1 MFKKDCI
8 KMRNIFLSRTLLVFM
23 ASLLCG
29 GHYALSQNSGMELHA
44 NNNVTAADIGL
55 PAYPGSTLYKDKDND
70 AVDMGFTFGDSH
82 FRLLAA
88 NYLSS
93 DSPEQVLAFYRK
105 PLSHYGEVLEC
116 NNGKPV
122 GSLTGTRSGLTC
134 SDEKGGNVQVNGHD
148 SKDHELR
155 AGTPQKFRIVG
166 IDKSQPKATHFGLVY
181 VELPKDNDSDKKSK

>member
-1 MFKKDCI
+1 
-8 KMRNIFLSRTLLVFM
+8 V
-23 ASLLCG
+23 SLLRQRLNHICTILLPIVL
-29 GHYALSQNSGMELHA
+29 LSFTGSLLAQNSGMELHA
-44 NNNVTAADIGL
+44 NSGATASDIGL
-55 PAYPGSTLYKDKDND
+55 PDYPGSTLFKDKDND
-70 AVDMGFTFGDSH
+70 ATVDLGFTFGESH

-88 NYLSS
+88 NYLTV

-116 NNGKPV
+116 NDGKPV
-122 GSLTGTRSGLTC
+122 GTPTVTRSGLTC
-134 SDEKGGNVQVNGHD
+134 ADQKGGNVQVNGHD

-181 VELPKDNDSDKKSK
+181 VELPKDNDSKSK